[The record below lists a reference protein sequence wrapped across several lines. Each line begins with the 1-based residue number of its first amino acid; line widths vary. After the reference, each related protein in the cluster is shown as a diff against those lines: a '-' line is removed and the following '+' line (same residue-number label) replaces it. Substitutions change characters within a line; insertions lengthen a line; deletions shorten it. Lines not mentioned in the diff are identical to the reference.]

1 MNRGAIVLKGL
12 QGVVKEQL
20 ADAILLKL
28 VSEFLPGS
36 EGGGC
41 LKTSPIGEVLR
52 DKIEVLLDDLREDV
66 GTELSKCKG
75 YTGTGRKK
83 GTKPGKRLLSAEEK
97 AELMKTVRYQIAFDK
112 VCAVKKFCDEK
123 PHGSLGQDG
132 YTPVMLG
139 VVYREFLDEFPELT
153 QSDLCRALQAVGY
166 NSDVCEIS
174 DALNII
180 KLPEPVLSLCLNNRF
195 GDSTARALHKLVEK
209 CSDLEIIDIAEKTL
223 KYQPSAEALRIYVDY
238 YLSVRRRRAQ
248 VYADHKDYI
257 DAFEKRWFFTGKKF
271 TKPITVEI
279 IDTSD
284 GGILIEVTN
293 YAPVDIDIYKAK
305 LSGYQDN

>member
-1 MNRGAIVLKGL
+1 MNRGVIVLKGL

-52 DKIEVLLDDLREDV
+52 DKIEVLLDDLRDAV
-66 GTELSKCKG
+66 GTELSKCKD
-75 YTGTGRKK
+75 YTSTGRKR

-153 QSDLCRALQAVGY
+153 QSDLCRALQAAGY

-174 DALNII
+174 DALNVI

-195 GDSTARALHKLVEK
+195 GDSIARALHKLVEK

-248 VYADHKDYI
+248 VYANHKDYI

-293 YAPVDIDIYKAK
+293 FDPVDIDVYKAK

>member
-1 MNRGAIVLKGL
+1 MNRGVIVLKGL

-41 LKTSPIGEVLR
+41 LKTSPICEVLR
-52 DKIEVLLDDLREDV
+52 DKIEVLLDGLREDV

-75 YTGTGRKK
+75 YTGTGRKT
-83 GTKPGKRLLSAEEK
+83 GIKPGKRLLSAEEK

-153 QSDLCRALQAVGY
+153 QSDLCRALQAAGY
-166 NSDVCEIS
+166 NSDVCEVS

-195 GDSTARALHKLVEK
+195 GNSTARALHKLVEK

-223 KYQPSAEALRIYVDY
+223 KYQPSADALRIYVDY

-248 VYADHKDYI
+248 VYANHKDYI

-271 TKPITVEI
+271 TKPITVKI

>member
-1 MNRGAIVLKGL
+1 MNRGVIVLKGL

-36 EGGGC
+36 AGGGC
-41 LKTSPIGEVLR
+41 LKTSPICEVLR
-52 DKIEVLLDDLREDV
+52 DKIEVLLDGLREDV

-75 YTGTGRKK
+75 YTGTGRKT
-83 GTKPGKRLLSAEEK
+83 GIKPGKRLLSAEEK

-153 QSDLCRALQAVGY
+153 QSDLCRALQAAGY
-166 NSDVCEIS
+166 NSDVCEVS

-223 KYQPSAEALRIYVDY
+223 KYQPSADALRIYVDY

-248 VYADHKDYI
+248 VYANHKDYI

>member
-1 MNRGAIVLKGL
+1 MNRGVVVLKGL

-75 YTGTGRKK
+75 YTGTGRKT

-153 QSDLCRALQAVGY
+153 QSDLCRALQAAGY

-180 KLPEPVLSLCLNNRF
+180 KLPEPVLRLCLNNRF

-305 LSGYQDN
+305 LSGYRDN

>member
-1 MNRGAIVLKGL
+1 MNRGVIVLKGL

-36 EGGGC
+36 AGGGC

-75 YTGTGRKK
+75 YTGTGRKT

-97 AELMKTVRYQIAFDK
+97 AELMKTVRYQIALDK

-153 QSDLCRALQAVGY
+153 QSDLRRALQAAGY
-166 NSDVCEIS
+166 SSDDREVS

-195 GDSTARALHKLVEK
+195 GDSIARVLHKLVEK

-223 KYQPSAEALRIYVDY
+223 KYQPSADALRIYVDY

-248 VYADHKDYI
+248 VYANHKDYI

-293 YAPVDIDIYKAK
+293 YAPVDIDVYKAK

>member
-1 MNRGAIVLKGL
+1 MNRGVIVLKGL

-52 DKIEVLLDDLREDV
+52 DKIEVLLDDLREGV

-153 QSDLCRALQAVGY
+153 QSDLCRALQAAGY

-305 LSGYQDN
+305 LSGYRDN

>member
-1 MNRGAIVLKGL
+1 MNRGVIVLKGL
-12 QGVVKEQL
+12 QGVEKEQL

-36 EGGGC
+36 AGGGC
-41 LKTSPIGEVLR
+41 LKTSPICEVLR
-52 DKIEVLLDDLREDV
+52 DKIEVLLDGLREDV

-75 YTGTGRKK
+75 YTGTGRKT
-83 GTKPGKRLLSAEEK
+83 GIKPGKRLLSAEEK

-153 QSDLCRALQAVGY
+153 QSDLCRALQAAGY
-166 NSDVCEIS
+166 NSDVCEVS

-223 KYQPSAEALRIYVDY
+223 KYQPSADALRIYVDY

-248 VYADHKDYI
+248 VYANHKDYI

>member
-1 MNRGAIVLKGL
+1 
-12 QGVVKEQL
+12 
-20 ADAILLKL
+20 
-28 VSEFLPGS
+28 
-36 EGGGC
+36 
-41 LKTSPIGEVLR
+41 
-52 DKIEVLLDDLREDV
+52 
-66 GTELSKCKG
+66 
-75 YTGTGRKK
+75 
-83 GTKPGKRLLSAEEK
+83 
-97 AELMKTVRYQIAFDK
+97 
-112 VCAVKKFCDEK
+112 
-123 PHGSLGQDG
+123 
-132 YTPVMLG
+132 MLG

-153 QSDLCRALQAVGY
+153 QSDLCRALQAAGY

-293 YAPVDIDIYKAK
+293 YAPVDIDVYKAK

>member
-1 MNRGAIVLKGL
+1 MNRGVIVLKGL

-36 EGGGC
+36 AGGGC

-75 YTGTGRKK
+75 YTGTGRKT

-153 QSDLCRALQAVGY
+153 QSDLCRALQAAGY

-174 DALNII
+174 DALNVI

-223 KYQPSAEALRIYVDY
+223 KYQPSAESLRIYVDY

-248 VYADHKDYI
+248 VYANHKDYI

-293 YAPVDIDIYKAK
+293 YAPVDIDVYKAK

>member
-1 MNRGAIVLKGL
+1 MNRGVIVLKGL

>member
-153 QSDLCRALQAVGY
+153 QSDLCRALQAAGY

-305 LSGYQDN
+305 LSGYRDN

>member
-1 MNRGAIVLKGL
+1 MNRGVIVLKGL
-12 QGVVKEQL
+12 HGVVKEQL

-52 DKIEVLLDDLREDV
+52 DKIEVLLDGLREDV

-75 YTGTGRKK
+75 YTGTGRKT

-153 QSDLCRALQAVGY
+153 QSDLCRALQAAGY

-195 GDSTARALHKLVEK
+195 GVSTARALHKLVEK

-293 YAPVDIDIYKAK
+293 YAPVDIDVYKAK

>member
-1 MNRGAIVLKGL
+1 MNRGVIVLKGL
-12 QGVVKEQL
+12 HGVVKEQL

-41 LKTSPIGEVLR
+41 LKTSPICEVLR
-52 DKIEVLLDDLREDV
+52 DKIEVLLDGLREDV

-75 YTGTGRKK
+75 YTGTGRKT
-83 GTKPGKRLLSAEEK
+83 GIKPGKRLLSAEEK

-153 QSDLCRALQAVGY
+153 QSDLCRALQAAGY
-166 NSDVCEIS
+166 NSDVCEVS

-180 KLPEPVLSLCLNNRF
+180 KLPELVLSLCLNNRF

-223 KYQPSAEALRIYVDY
+223 KYQPSADALRIYVDY

-248 VYADHKDYI
+248 VYANHKDYI

>member
-1 MNRGAIVLKGL
+1 MNRGVIVLKGL
-12 QGVVKEQL
+12 QGVDKEQL

-52 DKIEVLLDDLREDV
+52 DKIEVLLDDLRDAV
-66 GTELSKCKG
+66 GTELSKCKD
-75 YTGTGRKK
+75 YTSTGRKR

-153 QSDLCRALQAVGY
+153 QSDLCRALQAAGY

-174 DALNII
+174 DALNVI

-195 GDSTARALHKLVEK
+195 GDSIARALHKLVEK

-248 VYADHKDYI
+248 VYANHKDYI

-293 YAPVDIDIYKAK
+293 FDPVDIDVYKAK

>member
-1 MNRGAIVLKGL
+1 MNRGVVVLKGL

-20 ADAILLKL
+20 VDAILLKL

-41 LKTSPIGEVLR
+41 LKTSTIGEVLR

-75 YTGTGRKK
+75 YTGTGRKT

-153 QSDLCRALQAVGY
+153 QSDLCRALQAAGY

-223 KYQPSAEALRIYVDY
+223 KYQPSAESLRIYVDY

-271 TKPITVEI
+271 TKR
-279 IDTSD
+279 
-284 GGILIEVTN
+284 LLW
-293 YAPVDIDIYKAK
+293 K
-305 LSGYQDN
+305 L